1 MALKSLQCG
10 KNQALDKIT
19 EGQNA
24 FKKKLNGGL
33 DALDSLAAEADKQLG
48 FLEDELKSQ
57 LPTPESLQEKLADLG
72 SANPLEIEG
81 KVKDI
86 KEKFGDVIG
95 DIDSFISASIVNP
108 VAKAAAGLAHNIDS
122 ALGFLEEDS
131 FDICKNVPNLELDAD
146 GNVIE
151 KAAVAKIANGKNTEA
166 KAVEKTVNDKNKDS
180 STSGSG
186 VSREEFVEANQRII
200 KSWSTFLG
208 TSSRYTESYNNLYHI
223 PALKALSDLNKS
235 SRKESRIVRKA
246 GFGKSVGKYVK
257 NTINPDPSV
266 VAFYNKGK
274 ALTKIQR
281 FHKNALADLTVLLLN
296 LEALASKNK
305 ITDKELNENGN
316 PKIYDYARLVKFY
329 SEKGDD
335 GLIVIEFAKKV
346 VSHIEE
352 FKNDYI
358 LTGKYRQL
366 EQE

>member
-10 KNQALDKIT
+10 KNEALDKIT

-33 DALDSLAAEADKQLG
+33 DALDSLAAEADTQLG

-57 LPTPESLQEKLADLG
+57 IPTPESLQEKLADLG
-72 SANPLEIEG
+72 GGSSLDIAK

-86 KEKFGDVIG
+86 KDKFGDSIG
-95 DIDSFISASIVNP
+95 NIDDFISASIVDP
-108 VAKAAAGLAHNIDS
+108 VAKAAAGLAHNIDA
-122 ALGFLEEDS
+122 ALGFGDTS

-151 KAAVAKIANGKNTEA
+151 KAAVAKIANGNNTEA
-166 KAVEKTVNDKNKDS
+166 KAVEKTVKNKNKDS

-186 VSREEFVEANQRII
+186 ISREEFVEANKKITQG
-200 KSWSTFLG
+200 WLTFLG
-208 TSSRYTESYNNLYHI
+208 TSSRYTESYNSLYYI

-235 SRKESRIVRKA
+235 SRKELRIVRKA
-246 GFGKSVGKYVK
+246 GFGKNVSTYVK
-257 NTINPDPSV
+257 NTTNPDPSV
-266 VAFYNKGK
+266 VAYRDKGR
-274 ALTKIQR
+274 ALTKIKK

-296 LEALASKNK
+296 LEALATKNK

-316 PKIYDYARLVKFY
+316 PKIYDYARLIKFY
-329 SEKGDD
+329 SEKGED
-335 GLIVIEFAKKV
+335 GLVVIEFAKKV
-346 VSHIEE
+346 VAHIEE

-358 LTGKYRQL
+358 LVGKYRQL